1 MLNSAHYADG
11 EPVWLELSTP
21 DLDRAEEFYA
31 GLFGWSL
38 QRMGPDMGN
47 YGLFKLHDKTVAAV
61 MPLPADKVPPAWTIY
76 FKTPDAA
83 ASARTVERNGGT
95 VTTSA
100 TDVMDLG
107 RLAACTD
114 PQGAAFAVWEPGTN
128 TGLEIVTDTNAFFWA
143 ELESPEPPA
152 AVTFYGRVFGWET
165 TTMHMEGGDYL
176 MPHPA
181 GGTPEDM
188 FAGVAPLDP
197 ATSGR
202 GPYWLPYFNVAD
214 CDATAAKALAGGA
227 STEVEPLD
235 IPDVGRM
242 ARFTDPH
249 GAVFAVMTP
258 NPRS

>member
-21 DLDRAEEFYA
+21 DLDRAEEFYG

-38 QRMGPDMGN
+38 RRMGPNKGN
-47 YGLFKLHDKTVAAV
+47 YGLFTLHDKTVAAV
-61 MPLPADKVPPAWTIY
+61 MPQPADKVPPAWTIY

-83 ASARTVERNGGT
+83 ATARSVEQHGGT
-95 VTTSA
+95 VTTPA

-114 PQGAAFAVWEPGTN
+114 PQGAAFAVWEPGAN
-128 TGLEIVTDTNAFFWA
+128 KGLGLVTDTNAFFWA

-152 AVTFYGRVFGWET
+152 AVTFYGQVFGWET
-165 TTMHMEGGDYL
+165 TTMHMEGSDYL
-176 MPHPA
+176 MPHA
-181 GGTPEDM
+181 SGGTPEDM
-188 FAGVAPLDP
+188 FAGVAPLDA

-227 STEVEPLD
+227 RAEVEPLD

-258 NPRS
+258 NPSG